1 MKVLYLSYD
10 GMCDA
15 LGRSQVIPYLQG
27 LAKKG
32 HRIHIISCEKKENF
46 KKDGSKI
53 SRILS
58 DSHIGWTPLKFTTYP
73 PFASKVY
80 DLLKLRSAAMRHY
93 KKGAFDVVHCRSYVA
108 AFAGMY
114 LQKQKGVRF
123 VFDMRGFWVDERIE
137 GKIWSLEN
145 PLHRLAI
152 WYFRK
157 LETEYFRKADAVVSL
172 TENGRQI
179 IGDRFGGGVVNKTTV
194 IPCCADTAHFSPDRI
209 HPAKKEEARQ
219 QLGIEPTQFVLSYLG
234 STGTWYQTLEMLLF
248 FKRMLIF
255 YPNSKFLFI
264 TGDQPCIVMDMAQSL
279 GIEPAR
285 FAIIPSDREY
295 VPLYLS
301 LSSISIYFIKPV
313 FSKIASSPTKQGETL
328 SMGIPFITNTGVG
341 DIEQIMAESN
351 AGILVNDFSEDAFD
365 QAVAK
370 IPQMLCK
377 DPQSIRKFA
386 MERFSLES
394 GVEKYHEI
402 YEGLSK

>member
-32 HRIHIISCEKKENF
+32 HRIHIISCEKKENY
-46 KKDGSKI
+46 KKDGTRI

-58 DSHIGWTPLKFTTYP
+58 DSHIGWTPLKFTTFP
-73 PFASKVY
+73 PFVTKIY

-93 KKGAFDVVHCRSYVA
+93 KKGPFDVVHCRSYVA
-108 AFAGMY
+108 AFAGMF
-114 LQKQKGVRF
+114 LQKKKGVRF

-137 GKIWSLEN
+137 GNIWSLKN

-157 LETEYFRKADAVVSL
+157 LETEYFRKADAVVCL
-172 TENGRQI
+172 TEKGRQI
-179 IGDRFGGGVVNKTTV
+179 IGDRFGGEVADNTKV

-209 HPAKKEEARQ
+209 PPATKEAARL
-219 QLGIEPTQFVLSYLG
+219 QLGIEPSQLVLSYLG
-234 STGTWYQTLEMLLF
+234 STGTWYQTKEMLMF
-248 FKRMLIF
+248 FKRMLRF
-255 YPNSKFLFI
+255 YPDSKFLFI
-264 TGDQPCIVMDMAQSL
+264 TGDQPSIVLDMAQTL
-279 GIEPAR
+279 KIDPAR
-285 FAIIPSDREY
+285 FAIIQSDREH

-328 SMGIPFITNTGVG
+328 SMGIPFITNSGVG
-341 DIEQIMAESN
+341 DIEQIVAEGT
-351 AGILVNDFSEDAFD
+351 AGILVDDLSEEAFD

-370 IPQMLCK
+370 IPEMLGK
-377 DPQSIRKFA
+377 DPQTIRKFA
-386 MERFSLES
+386 MEKFSLES
-394 GVEKYHEI
+394 GVEKYHKI
-402 YEGLSK
+402 YEGLRK

>member
-1 MKVLYLSYD
+1 MKVLYFSYD

-32 HRIHIISCEKKENF
+32 HRIHIISCEKKEYF
-46 KKDGSKI
+46 RRDGAKI

-58 DSHIGWTPLKFTTYP
+58 DSQIGWTPLKFSNFP
-73 PFASKVY
+73 PFVSKVY

-93 KKGAFDVVHCRSYVA
+93 KKAPFDVVHCRSYVT

-114 LQKQKGVRF
+114 LQKQAGVGF

-137 GKIWSLEN
+137 GNIWSLKN

-157 LETEYFRKADAVVSL
+157 LEKEYFRKADAVVCL
-172 TENGRQI
+172 TEKGRQI
-179 IGDRFGGGVVNKTTV
+179 IGDKFGGSVVNKTMV
-194 IPCCADTAHFSPDRI
+194 IPCCADTSHFSPDRI
-209 HPAKKEEARQ
+209 HPAKKETARQ
-219 QLGIEPTQFVLSYLG
+219 QLGIEPSQLVISYLG
-234 STGTWYQTLEMLLF
+234 STGTWYQTKEMLMF
-248 FKRMLIF
+248 FKRMLRF
-255 YPNSKFLFI
+255 YPDSKFLFI
-264 TGDQPCIVMDMAQSL
+264 TGDQPCIVLDMAQTL
-279 GIEPAR
+279 KIDPAR
-285 FAIIPSDREY
+285 LAIIQSDREQ

-301 LSSISIYFIKPV
+301 LSTISIYFIKPV

-328 SMGIPFITNTGVG
+328 SMGIPFITNSGVG
-341 DIEQIMAESN
+341 DIEQIVAESN
-351 AGILVNDFSEDAFD
+351 AGILLNDFSEDTFD

-370 IPQMLCK
+370 IPEMLGK

-386 MERFSLES
+386 IERFSLES

-402 YEGLSK
+402 YEGLRK